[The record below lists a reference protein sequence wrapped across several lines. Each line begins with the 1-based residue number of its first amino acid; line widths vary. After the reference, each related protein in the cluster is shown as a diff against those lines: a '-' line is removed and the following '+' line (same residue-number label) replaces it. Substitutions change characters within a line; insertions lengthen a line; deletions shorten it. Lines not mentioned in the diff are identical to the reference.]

1 MSNYEEFD
9 KIAGD
14 IKKGRLVER
23 QIATYL
29 GLIAMYLAKITDVLE
44 NEKDDGLFQRDTAN
58 LLEEVEQEPC
68 DETVSRKISNKNCPI
83 CDYPFD
89 KCQCRFGG
97 SAHPDRSKRTRVVAD
112 HIYLLSDEQIDHLK
126 QVQKYWHI
134 SYADEEMKQILAE
147 LEKRN
152 KE

>member
-1 MSNYEEFD
+1 MTHQYIEL
-9 KIAGD
+9 KLKA
-14 IKKGRLVER
+14 
-23 QIATYL
+23 
-29 GLIAMYLAKITDVLE
+29 LE
-44 NEKDDGLFQRDTAN
+44 KRIEAL
-58 LLEEVEQEPC
+58 EQEPCDTCGYEKGSIYCKEHCPYEAKIEQESC

-83 CDYPFD
+83 CDYSFD
-89 KCQCRFGG
+89 MCQCRFGG

-126 QVQKYWHI
+126 QVQKYWRI

-147 LEKRN
+147 LERRN